1 MRLSHVIILMP
12 FTVIK
17 ASKLPQSYGVKVPNC
32 YAAISVD
39 GGPVHQ
45 TECKTGINPEWG
57 DSPFDLYVCR
67 ETQCPDLINH
77 IFVLNSEVLDSSTF
91 EIAIFRLS
99 KRPFLKAE
107 VIPMGRV
114 SFSMGDISLGN
125 QDMIGE

>member
-1 MRLSHVIILMP
+1 MP

-17 ASKLPQSYGVKVPNC
+17 ASKLPQSYGVKAPNC

-39 GGPVHQ
+39 EGPAQQ

-67 ETQCPDLINH
+67 ESTQTQCPDLINH

-91 EIAIFRLS
+91 EIAVFRLS
-99 KRPFLKAE
+99 KRPFLKAD
-107 VIPMGRV
+107 VIPMGEV
-114 SFSMGDISLGN
+114 SLSMGDISPGN
-125 QDMIGE
+125 QDIIGE